1 MGKCYMNIGE
11 PPSKLFVYF
20 LTDSERVPW
29 GKDDEE
35 SIKKIQKKLNV
46 Y

>member
-1 MGKCYMNIGE
+1 MNIGE
-11 PPSKLFVYF
+11 PPSKLFMCF

-29 GKDDEE
+29 GKDNEE
-35 SIKKIQKKLNV
+35 STNKDSLKKLSV